1 MLVYHAGNGGSIL
14 ICFERSHSSKHK
26 HQYTCLLQE
35 ISTIYYGSKDLSTD
49 IQNWHDYIA
58 FQLPIQ
64 QHKVN

>member
-1 MLVYHAGNGGSIL
+1 MLVMAVAFLYVLNAHTHLSTNIDTPVY
-14 ICFERSHSSKHK
+14 SKK
-26 HQYTCLLQE
+26 

-49 IQNWHDYIA
+49 IQNWHDYIG